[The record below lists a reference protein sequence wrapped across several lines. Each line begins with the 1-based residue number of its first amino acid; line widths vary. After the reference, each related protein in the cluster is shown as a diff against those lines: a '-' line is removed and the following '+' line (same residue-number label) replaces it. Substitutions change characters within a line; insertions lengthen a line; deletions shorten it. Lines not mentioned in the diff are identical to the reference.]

1 MIEAIVV
8 VAAST
13 DASKR
18 KRLPQISKAV
28 AVARAA
34 RGLGRER
41 LRVQERRVRGLGVV
55 DQRHARVLVH
65 AQLGVEAR
73 AVRERDAHVRRER
86 AAEGHG
92 RRRAGVQRD
101 AVAVVAVRAQD
112 ADVARGGD
120 GSGHLGALGRVLGFG
135 ASLGRVALGRG
146 PGGRRPLLA
155 QRLDVRYD
163 EWRCTQLNIPRLSI

>member
-1 MIEAIVV
+1 M
-8 VAAST
+8 SPT
-13 DASKR
+13 
-18 KRLPQISKAV
+18 Q
-28 AVARAA
+28 
-34 RGLGRER
+34 
-41 LRVQERRVRGLGVV
+41 
-55 DQRHARVLVH
+55 QR
-65 AQLGVEAR
+65 
-73 AVRERDAHVRRER
+73 
-86 AAEGHG
+86 

-120 GSGHLGALGRVLGFG
+120 GSGHLGALGRGLGCG

-146 PGGRRPLLA
+146 PGGHRPLLA